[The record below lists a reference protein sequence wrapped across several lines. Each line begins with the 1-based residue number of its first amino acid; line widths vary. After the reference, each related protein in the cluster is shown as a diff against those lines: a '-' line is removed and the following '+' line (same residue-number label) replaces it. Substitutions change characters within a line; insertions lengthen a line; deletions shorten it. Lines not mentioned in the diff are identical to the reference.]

1 MTLNIVEPDRNSSIP
16 WYRHHY
22 VWLLI
27 AFPAIAVVAGFITLF
42 IAIRSNDGLVV
53 DDYYKQGLEINRT
66 FARDKVAK
74 DLGLQAELQV
84 SEGRDILTVGLT
96 GNRDFQPPGQITVSF
111 IHPTSSGF
119 DHKVYLSAT
128 NTGIYTGRFPDLV
141 PGTWNVILEAR
152 DWRLVQRW
160 HN

>member
-1 MTLNIVEPDRNSSIP
+1 MRDPKTIPPIP

-27 AFPAIAVVAGFITLF
+27 AFPAIAVVGGIVTLV
-42 IAIRSNDGLVV
+42 IAVRSNDGLVV

-66 FARDKVAK
+66 FARDQVAA
-74 DLGLQAELQV
+74 DMDLQAEV
-84 SEGRDILTVGLT
+84 HIHPRSDTLTVELS
-96 GNRDFQPPGQITVSF
+96 GNPQFHHPEQIMVSF

-119 DHKVYLSAT
+119 DQKV
-128 NTGIYTGRFPDLV
+128 NLV
-141 PGTWNVILEAR
+141 ITDPGVYSGHLPELIPGTWNVILEAQ

-160 HN
+160 QY